1 MIDVDGDVE
10 VTGGEITLRLAYRPF
25 DGERIVLIES
35 DSQTIADS
43 NRFDKVF
50 SVFVCLMYGVEYNDC
65 DRLMLC

>member
-1 MIDVDGDVE
+1 LIDVDGDVE

-50 SVFVCLMYGVEYNDC
+50 SVLVCLVVLNIIIVIG
-65 DRLMLC
+65 